1 MTTFLR
7 LLPDRDKGQALAAAC
22 SAFRRGASSSE
33 HTFEVEPESFRSIP
47 GAPFAYWIDDSTRSA
62 FMRLPQLGVRA
73 TVGKGPDTGDDFRL
87 LRLNWEIDRSER
99 RWRDHPK
106 GGRYSPFYADVYL
119 TIDWINDGALI
130 RLVGNM
136 RNPGHMWR
144 PGLTWS
150 RRTKSALSMRVMPAG
165 CVFADKGP
173 ALLVPSDDASNL
185 LAMLGLCSSAAFHRL
200 VEVRLAAADAG
211 RTGGVAH
218 SFEVGIIEKT
228 PIPDLPSDVALEM
241 ARLTRCAWSI
251 KRTLDSV
258 DETSRAF
265 VLPEAI
271 RARVGDYDRSKLES
285 DLASLEREINRIAD
299 QHFGFSGSQDA
310 PLHEESSA
318 KDLEGGD
325 DELDDD
331 ETSVLAQEDGL
342 LSWAV
347 GVAFGRFDWRHA
359 IGKRASTP
367 EPEPFAALP
376 ERSPGMLP
384 NGTEPFHAN
393 AGILV
398 DDPGH
403 SHDLV
408 HQIEEVLVRV
418 DTDVASDVRRWLQRD
433 FFALHL
439 QRYSKSRR
447 KAPVY
452 WPLST
457 MSGSYTLW
465 VYYPSLTSQTLYK
478 AVNDFLDGPSGKL
491 REVGALVA
499 ALRNKGSGRSRDDER
514 QFEALQAFELEL
526 TELRD
531 SLLRFAPTYKPSHDD
546 GVIVSAAPLWQLFR
560 HKPWQKLLK
569 DTWTKLEKGEYDWA
583 HMALNYWPDRVREK
597 CKNDKSFAIAHGLES
612 LYVEPEASAKKTRGR
627 KKGAEA

>member
-136 RNPGHMWR
+136 RNPGHRWR

-331 ETSVLAQEDGL
+331 EICTSARRRSTFL
-342 LSWAV
+342 
-347 GVAFGRFDWRHA
+347 GRRGGF
-359 IGKRASTP
+359 
-367 EPEPFAALP
+367 
-376 ERSPGMLP
+376 RS
-384 NGTEPFHAN
+384 
-393 AGILV
+393 V
-398 DDPGH
+398 
-403 SHDLV
+403 
-408 HQIEEVLVRV
+408 
-418 DTDVASDVRRWLQRD
+418 
-433 FFALHL
+433 
-439 QRYSKSRR
+439 
-447 KAPVY
+447 
-452 WPLST
+452 
-457 MSGSYTLW
+457 
-465 VYYPSLTSQTLYK
+465 
-478 AVNDFLDGPSGKL
+478 
-491 REVGALVA
+491 
-499 ALRNKGSGRSRDDER
+499 
-514 QFEALQAFELEL
+514 
-526 TELRD
+526 
-531 SLLRFAPTYKPSHDD
+531 
-546 GVIVSAAPLWQLFR
+546 
-560 HKPWQKLLK
+560 
-569 DTWTKLEKGEYDWA
+569 
-583 HMALNYWPDRVREK
+583 
-597 CKNDKSFAIAHGLES
+597 
-612 LYVEPEASAKKTRGR
+612 
-627 KKGAEA
+627 